1 MKRMVVGL
9 LLPLL
14 LMSCAQKSA
23 YRDDLTL
30 GELSDSI
37 LKQIPVEYGYQE
49 AEEIHFSYYFDED
62 DLPKERRI
70 LQSTLSENIN
80 EIGIFHTVTEEEK
93 KELREELEEYL
104 EEMREEKSAFVASYA
119 PAEVPKLT
127 SARVRSFGNYT
138 VYVILAPDDQ
148 ARLWETVEQ
157 LLRLP

>member
-1 MKRMVVGL
+1 MHRHDTV
-9 LLPLL
+9 P
-14 LMSCAQKSA
+14 
-23 YRDDLTL
+23 R
-30 GELSDSI
+30 
-37 LKQIPVEYGYQE
+37 
-49 AEEIHFSYYFDED
+49 FDED